1 MIYHVPLKHKDNI
14 MRDWAHSDIEFASC
28 CNLDFC
34 RIALN
39 KIYFDCAERDES
51 RPNGSRHP
59 ISKYGNENLSKYNL
73 AYFSTQNAANYLDKT
88 AKKVVFFE
96 NKKGLTG
103 KNGKEMN
110 FALYA
115 DYQWFI

>member
-1 MIYHVPLKHKDNI
+1 MIEH
-14 MRDWAHSDIEFASC
+14 HSDIEFASC
-28 CNLDFC
+28 CNLVFC
-34 RIALN
+34 RITLN

-51 RPNGSRHP
+51 RPYGSRHP

-96 NKKGLTG
+96 NEKGLTG

-115 DYQWFI
+115 DYQ